1 VGLIRAYNPSPAI
14 QNNIVYVNFHIDE
27 KANRQ
32 TGIFSAMHI
41 GGHSPFRIDE
51 NMIITV
57 TSYKGGV
64 GKTTTAIHLAAYLQR
79 LAPTLLVDGDA
90 IRSATKWSRRSG
102 DTGLPFRVVTH
113 AQMVSHIRDYQHIII
128 DTEGNPTDDDFKDL
142 ASNCDLLVIPA
153 VPESVATDGLT
164 HTLAKLRSLG
174 NKTHRVLLTM
184 VPPKPRTEGQQLRDM
199 LTSESIPVFEAEIPR
214 LAAFEK
220 AAAEGLPVYG
230 VKDDRN
236 AARAWLAY
244 EAAGKEITRG

>member
-1 VGLIRAYNPSPAI
+1 
-14 QNNIVYVNFHIDE
+14 
-27 KANRQ
+27 
-32 TGIFSAMHI
+32 
-41 GGHSPFRIDE
+41 
-51 NMIITV
+51 MIITV

-64 GKTTTAIHLAAYLQR
+64 GKTTTAIHLAAFLQR

-90 IRSATKWSRRSG
+90 IRSATKWSHRSG
-102 DTGLPFRVVTH
+102 DTGLPFKVVTH

-128 DTEGNPTDDDFKDL
+128 DTEGNPSDDDFKDL
-142 ASNCDLLVIPA
+142 ATNCDLLVVPA

-174 NKTHRVLLTM
+174 NTTHRVLLTM

-199 LTSESIPVFEAEIPR
+199 LNSEGIPVFKAEIPR

-220 AAAEGLPVYG
+220 AAAEGVPVYG

-236 AARAWLAY
+236 AARAWSSY
-244 EAAGKEITRG
+244 EEAGKEIIHG

>member
-1 VGLIRAYNPSPAI
+1 
-14 QNNIVYVNFHIDE
+14 
-27 KANRQ
+27 
-32 TGIFSAMHI
+32 
-41 GGHSPFRIDE
+41 
-51 NMIITV
+51 MIITV
-57 TSYKGGV
+57 TSHKGGV

-90 IRSATKWSRRSG
+90 IRSATKWSQRG
-102 DTGLPFRVVTH
+102 GNTGLPFKVVTH
-113 AQMVSHIRDYQHIII
+113 AQLVNHVHEYKNGHVII

-199 LTSESIPVFEAEIPR
+199 LISEGIPVFTSEIPR

-220 AAAEGLPVYG
+220 PAAEGVPVYE

-236 AARAWLAY
+236 AARAWDAY
-244 EAAGKEITRG
+244 EAAGREVING

>member
-1 VGLIRAYNPSPAI
+1 
-14 QNNIVYVNFHIDE
+14 
-27 KANRQ
+27 
-32 TGIFSAMHI
+32 
-41 GGHSPFRIDE
+41 
-51 NMIITV
+51 MIITI

-90 IRSATKWSRRSG
+90 IRSATKWSQRSG
-102 DTGLPFRVVTH
+102 DTGLPFKVVTH
-113 AQMVSHIRDYQHIII
+113 AQMVSHIRDYKHVII

-142 ASNCDLLVIPA
+142 ATNCDLLVIPA

-174 NKTHRVLLTM
+174 NQRHKVLLTM
-184 VPPKPRTEGQQLRDM
+184 VPPKPRTDGQQLREM
-199 LTSESIPVFEAEIPR
+199 LTSQKIPVFKTEIPR

-220 AAAEGLPVYG
+220 AAAEGMPVYSV

-236 AARAWLAY
+236 AARAWDAY
-244 EAAGKEITRG
+244 QAAGKEITHG